1 MAFPVEQIEKKL
13 GYTFRN
19 KNLLKTAFTHVSY
32 ANRYGERS
40 NERLE
45 YLGDSVLQL
54 VITEW
59 QFREE
64 PNASEGKLS
73 SKRQKL
79 VCKNALDSA
88 VDGLGVWEHLLA
100 VGTEY
105 NVKGK
110 AKSSLF
116 EAITAGI
123 YLDGGYENAKQFVL
137 KHGNVNTDVTQGNP
151 KGELK
156 EYLEKRGLE
165 APKYEVEK
173 TGKDNAPLF
182 ICTVYALGE
191 SAKGQGKT
199 KKEAEATSAY
209 RLLWELKRKNK
220 YNRVR

>member
-1 MAFPVEQIEKKL
+1 MKFPIEEVEKKI
-13 GYTFRN
+13 GYTF
-19 KNLLKTAFTHVSY
+19 KDKALLIQCFTHSSY
-32 ANRYGERS
+32 THRFGEEN

-59 QFREE
+59 QYKEDKTA
-64 PNASEGKLS
+64 NEGKLTS
-73 SKRQKL
+73 ARQKL

-88 VDGLGVWEHLLA
+88 VDGLGVWEYLRSS
-100 VGTEY
+100 GTEY

-123 YLDGGYENAKQFVL
+123 YLDGGYEEAKQFIL
-137 KHGNVNTDVTQGNP
+137 RHGNVKMDVTAGNP

-156 EYLEKRGLE
+156 EYLEKRGLDG
-165 APKYEVEK
+165 PKYVVEK

-182 ICTVYALGE
+182 VCTVYALGE

-199 KKEAEATSAY
+199 KREAEATSAQ
-209 RLLWELKRKNK
+209 RLLWELERKNK
-220 YNRVR
+220 

>member
-1 MAFPVEQIEKKL
+1 MKFPIEEVEKKI
-13 GYTFRN
+13 GYCFQD
-19 KNLLKTAFTHVSY
+19 KKLLLQCFTHASY
-32 ANRYGERS
+32 AHRYGGEN

-45 YLGDSVLQL
+45 YLGDAVLQL
-54 VITEW
+54 IITEW
-59 QFREE
+59 QYKTDADA
-64 PNASEGKLS
+64 NEGKLTS
-73 SKRQKL
+73 ARQKL

-88 VDGLGVWEHLLA
+88 VDGLQVFEYLL
-100 VGTEY
+100 VDGTEY

-220 YNRVR
+220 

>member
-1 MAFPVEQIEKKL
+1 MKFPIEEVEKKI
-13 GYTFRN
+13 GYCFQD
-19 KNLLKTAFTHVSY
+19 KKLLLQCFTHASY
-32 ANRYGERS
+32 AHRYGGEN

-45 YLGDSVLQL
+45 YLGDAVLQL
-54 VITEW
+54 IITEW
-59 QFREE
+59 QYKKDADA
-64 PNASEGKLS
+64 NEGKLTS
-73 SKRQKL
+73 ARQKL

-88 VDGLGVWEHLLA
+88 VDGLQVFEYLL
-100 VGTEY
+100 VDGTEY

-220 YNRVR
+220 